1 MRQLGTL
8 LAAAVLCAAAPASAS
23 VYLNGVNIDGVA
35 GQRFDNCTVVIDER
49 GNVRIEAKGYAV
61 RVDGAEGGGAATPP
75 QGGAAGASSPAG
87 ATGSSAG
94 VTTPGY
100 ASAGSAAAQGRLTR
114 RYFLVAEQKVEGGA
128 QYEVDVFVNA
138 QWIRKIQGTEGSLP
152 IEVTRYF
159 RPGPNRVFLSAKK
172 VIVGDRRYYTRDVF
186 LKVVIGE
193 GNVGGDHV
201 MIDAPLVEM
210 TRTAVDMDDRNEEY
224 VVEAR

>member
-1 MRQLGTL
+1 MRPLGTL
-8 LAAAVLCAAAPASAS
+8 LAAAVACAAAPASAA
-23 VYLNGVNIDGVA
+23 VYLNGVNIDGVT

-49 GNVRIEAKGYAV
+49 GNIRIQAKGYAV
-61 RVDGAEGGGAATPP
+61 RVDGAET
-75 QGGAAGASSPAG
+75 AGAGQAAPPVG
-87 ATGSSAG
+87 TPGPVPTGNTGYAQQ
-94 VTTPGY
+94 PGY
-100 ASAGSAAAQGRLTR
+100 ASAGSAAAQGRLSR

-138 QWIRKIQGTEGSLP
+138 QWIRKIQGTEGALP

-210 TRTAVDMDDRNEEY
+210 TRTAADMDDRNEEY